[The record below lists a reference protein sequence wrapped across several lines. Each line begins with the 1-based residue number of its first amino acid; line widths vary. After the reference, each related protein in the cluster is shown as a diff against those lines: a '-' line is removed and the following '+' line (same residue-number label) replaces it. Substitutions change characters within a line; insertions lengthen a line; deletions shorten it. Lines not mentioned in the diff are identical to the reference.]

1 MAFKSMAD
9 VEHWFD
15 VTEAPESVRGKCEG
29 IADAG
34 RQLARTIFEC
44 VENEAQREPALRN
57 LQVCLATAYLA
68 TAYLG
73 VGR

>member
-1 MAFKSMAD
+1 MTFKNMAD

-15 VTEAPESVRGKCEG
+15 VSAAPDNVRGKCEG

-44 VENEAQREPALRN
+44 VSEEAQREPALRS
-57 LQVCLATAYLA
+57 LQICLAT
-68 TAYLG
+68 TYLG
-73 VGR
+73 VRP